1 MFKYLNKI
9 FYSLFVITG
18 AWFLFERNFEEA
30 VIFWG
35 VALIFDPFNP
45 RVSFGKRPLYQKI
58 WLIIH
63 LIITFS
69 LIALEIL
76 VK

>member
-1 MFKYLNKI
+1 M
-9 FYSLFVITG
+9 
-18 AWFLFERNFEEA
+18 FERNFGEA